1 MKGSGRVLLCCFF
14 GGGKNSLDTKEN
26 NDKLFKRFFEKVE
39 RTNVKDENN
48 AIFLEIIS
56 CDDLPIKRG
65 AAGAGH

>member
-14 GGGKNSLDTKEN
+14 WGGKNSLDTKEN

-48 AIFLEIIS
+48 AFF
-56 CDDLPIKRG
+56 
-65 AAGAGH
+65 H

>member
-48 AIFLEIIS
+48 AVTICLLNVL
-56 CDDLPIKRG
+56 LPG
-65 AAGAGH
+65 QPVE